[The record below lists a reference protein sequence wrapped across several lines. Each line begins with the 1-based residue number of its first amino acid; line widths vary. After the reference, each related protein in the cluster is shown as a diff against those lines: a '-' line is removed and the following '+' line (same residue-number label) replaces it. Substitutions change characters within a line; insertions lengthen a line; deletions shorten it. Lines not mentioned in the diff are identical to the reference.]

1 MNADRWEEV
10 QVSFDELVELDPNE
24 RASRLASLA
33 NTDPELHRALE
44 SLLEADAHADAHL
57 APIDAVL
64 LTGSARRT
72 RLSAALADRYRIER
86 EIGRGGMATVYL
98 ARDLKHDRDVA
109 VKVLRP
115 ELAAV
120 LGVNRFLNEIR
131 ISAKLDHPHILT
143 LIDSGAADGF
153 LYYVMPF
160 VRGESLRDRLKR
172 EKQLKVDEALDITR
186 QVTSA
191 LEYAHRQGLVH
202 RDIKP
207 ENILLH
213 EGEAVL
219 ADFGIAMAVK
229 EAGGNRLTESGVS
242 LGTPQYMSPEQATG
256 DQALDARSDVYSIA
270 AVLYEML
277 AGEPPH
283 TGASVHAIIA
293 KLLTEQ
299 PTRLRVIR
307 DTVPA
312 EVDVAVAKALA
323 KLPTDRYATAGDFA
337 RALTTPEVPRRLP
350 APARRWVPMALG
362 SALAIL
368 VAIAAALILARKPAE
383 RLQPERIQLTVSGLA
398 SDPSLSPDG
407 ARIAFEEKQCDEAGY
422 CTFQLVIQDID
433 GHNRLVITRNVANFF
448 RTAWTPNGAYV
459 VYHASYGSENWGNY
473 GISTLGGTPRFLG
486 RGGFDF
492 ASGDTALIA
501 TGFPGDSVGWV
512 RRITVHD
519 GQTVDSI
526 KVRDPDGF
534 FDEVARLTYPNRL
547 VLAVRKTPS
556 SPPELRL
563 IDFRGEVIDRVT
575 PAFASLDLG
584 FSFRWVPSMQKLVVA
599 SQRAIGATEYDVL
612 SMDVTASRI
621 GREVDTV
628 FSGLQMTHPVFD
640 FSPDGQRLI
649 YAAGPVEG
657 ALWMIDTH
665 HTKEGRFAATNLM
678 SKTARLQA
686 RVSPAGDRILVVQ
699 DIPTND
705 RRVSDVSIRPRDG
718 GPESYVARGV
728 PHLLDFEWS
737 RDGSTILYLHGVEG
751 NKVRLIESD
760 TLGRRIREIPFE
772 QSAAVAFYP
781 LPGGA
786 VCIIPEGRRSLS
798 IVPRSGE
805 DSVTWRAPSWIATIE
820 SVSLSPD
827 AKSLAVLAV
836 DSAVTAVVVAT
847 VDMET
852 GRFAKLGSIGGE
864 WLGRI
869 RWLEDGSI
877 TFDVYEAQGG
887 MALYTITRGG
897 AIRRL
902 GALPFR
908 DAAISVSRDG
918 RHTIASSFS
927 FKNDLYMIRN
937 FGKMLRR

>member
-1 MNADRWEEV
+1 M
-10 QVSFDELVELDPNE
+10 
-24 RASRLASLA
+24 
-33 NTDPELHRALE
+33 
-44 SLLEADAHADAHL
+44 
-57 APIDAVL
+57 
-64 LTGSARRT
+64 T
-72 RLSAALADRYRIER
+72 RLFTALAGRYRIER
-86 EIGRGGMATVYL
+86 GIGSGGMATVYL

-109 VKVLRP
+109 LKVFRP
-115 ELAAV
+115 ELAAL

-131 ISAKLDHPHILT
+131 ISAQLDHPHILT
-143 LIDSGAADGF
+143 LIDSGSADGL

-160 VRGESLRDRLKR
+160 VRGESLRDKLKR
-172 EKQLKVDEALDITR
+172 DRQLGTDEALDIAR
-186 QVTSA
+186 QVIAA
-191 LEYAHRQGLVH
+191 LDYAHRQGIVH

-207 ENILLH
+207 ENILIH

-219 ADFGIAMAVK
+219 ADFGIATAVK
-229 EAGGNRLTESGVS
+229 EAGGTRLTESGVS

-256 DQALDARSDVYSIA
+256 DRPLDARSDVYSIA

-283 TGASVHAIIA
+283 NGASVQAVIA
-293 KLLTEQ
+293 KLLTER
-299 PTRLRVIR
+299 PTRLRVLR
-307 DTVPA
+307 DTVPEGIDA
-312 EVDVAVAKALA
+312 AVAKALA
-323 KLPTDRYATAGDFA
+323 KLPADRYASAGDFA
-337 RALTTPEVPRRLP
+337 RALATPGVPQRTSARS
-350 APARRWVPMALG
+350 RRWLPI
-362 SALAIL
+362 AIGGA
-368 VAIAAALILARKPAE
+368 VAAVAAIAAALILARKPAE
-383 RLQPERIQLTVSGLA
+383 RLQPERIQVTVTGLA

-433 GHNRLVITRNVANFF
+433 GHNRLVITRNVADFF
-448 RTAWTPNGAYV
+448 STAWTPDGAYV
-459 VYHASYGSENWGNY
+459 VYRASYGSENWGLY
-473 GISTLGGTPRFLG
+473 GISTLGGVPRFLG
-486 RGGFDF
+486 RGGLDLV
-492 ASGDTALIA
+492 SGDTALIA
-501 TGFPGDSVGWV
+501 VGSPGDSVGWV

-519 GQTVDSI
+519 GQTVDSM
-526 KVRDPDGF
+526 KVRDPAGF
-534 FDEVARLTYPNRL
+534 FDEVARLTSPNRL
-547 VLAVRKTPS
+547 LLKVRKTPS
-556 SPPELRL
+556 SAPELRL

-575 PAFASLDLG
+575 PAFASLNRDFG
-584 FSFRWVPSMQKLVVA
+584 FRWVPSRQKLVVV

-612 SMDVTASRI
+612 TMDVTASRI

-640 FSPDGQRLI
+640 ISPDGQRLI

-657 ALWMIDTH
+657 TLWMIDTH
-665 HTKEGRFAATNLM
+665 HPKEGRFAATQLM

-705 RRVSDVSIRPRDG
+705 GRASDVSIRARDG
-718 GPESYVARGV
+718 GPESYIARGV
-728 PHLLDFEWS
+728 QNLLDFDWS
-737 RDGSTILYLHGVEG
+737 GDGATILYLHGIEG
-751 NKVRLIESD
+751 NKVRLIERD

-781 LPGGA
+781 LPDGA
-786 VCIIPEGRRSLS
+786 VCIIPQARRSLS
-798 IVPRSGE
+798 IVPRRGE
-805 DSVTWRAPSWIATIE
+805 DTVTWQVPSWIATIE

-836 DSAVTAVVVAT
+836 DSAITAVVVAT
-847 VDMET
+847 VDMEN

-877 TFDVYEAQGG
+877 TFDVYEAQG
-887 MALYTITRGG
+887 ALAVYTTRPGG
-897 AIRRL
+897 PIRRL

-918 RHTIASSFS
+918 RHTIASSFT